1 MNVTPAGAT
10 PPRLRDEWLAYW
22 KDDAPRFLHIVKVG
36 LAVVLSMGLCMRL
49 ELRSPATA
57 MLSCVIVMMHQQSG
71 IVIARGF
78 YRGLGMVGGSLAGLV
93 LIALFAQQPLPF
105 FVALAAWI
113 GLCSFGSAYFRNFQ
127 SYGLVL
133 TGFATAIT
141 AMPAISNPYGV
152 FDNVV
157 YTISEVV
164 IGVVCASVVSSI
176 VLPRNVAPALYAASR
191 VSFTHLLGAL
201 RTTLE
206 RAPATPRTPPPTAPQ
221 AGALLGL
228 IGERANVE
236 LLRTGALFE
245 DPSMRLLHS
254 VFLDLD
260 RSFLD
265 TVTWLY
271 ALQRLKA
278 HAIVDA
284 HPRAQAAIA
293 TLTDATLALMPA
305 QAGAPG
311 VADDAV
317 AALLPQLDA
326 FEAALPAQL
335 DAQLQAL
342 ADLPPAQ
349 RRVVAS
355 TGAALLFMTADLR
368 LLCRR
373 YIEARNAD
381 RLPWTVSVLQAI
393 GRIAGIARQ
402 HAVANRTAA
411 LVAGARAALAV
422 LLVGAVWV
430 ASGWVGGATAIVA
443 VAITSTLF
451 ALVPDPPTA
460 AWQIFMGCLAGWL
473 TGFGFSFFALPHL
486 GTFTLLAAATAI
498 VVMVGAYLNT
508 FPKTAVLGLG
518 FNIYFCFIVGISN
531 PAVYNPS
538 AYLDTGFALLC
549 GIATAAVA
557 FSVFAPR
564 AGEWIARRYL
574 VDLRALIASDA
585 RDGELDD
592 DLLYAFEQKVR
603 DCIMQI
609 ASAPADPR
617 VDREHMIAW
626 AFAVLEAGR
635 AMILMRVDT
644 QQLGDALPAAW
655 ADRLQAWL
663 DALAELFDAPAPERA
678 RRALT
683 ATDQALA
690 ALPPGIDL
698 GARTQGD
705 APADHEALIRCRMQ
719 ALLHFTELALRDG
732 ALALW
737 ARPERSA

>member
-36 LAVVLSMGLCMRL
+36 AAVMLAMALCMRL
-49 ELRSPATA
+49 QLRSPATA

-105 FVALAAWI
+105 FLALAAWI
-113 GLCSFGSAYFRNFQ
+113 GLCAFGSAYFRNFQ
-127 SYGLVL
+127 SYGLML

-152 FDNVV
+152 FENVV

-176 VLPRNVAPALYAASR
+176 VLPRNVAPALAAASR

-206 RAPATPRTPPPTAPQ
+206 RATAMPQTPAQ
-221 AGALLGL
+221 ADGLLRL

-245 DPSMRLLHS
+245 DPSMRFLHA

-278 HAIVDA
+278 HAIVNA

-293 TLTDATLALMPA
+293 ALTDATLALVPA
-305 QAGAPG
+305 QAAERGIT
-311 VADDAV
+311 DDAV
-317 AALLPQLDA
+317 SVLLPQLDA
-326 FEAALPAQL
+326 FEAALPARL
-335 DAQLQAL
+335 AAQLQAL

-368 LLCRR
+368 LLCRCHL
-373 YIEARNAD
+373 EAHNAD

-393 GRIAGIARQ
+393 SRIAHQ

-422 LLVGAVWV
+422 LLVGAMWV

-460 AWQIFMGCLAGWL
+460 AWQIFTGCLVGWL

-486 GTFTLLAAATAI
+486 GTFTQLAAATAI
-498 VVMVGAYLNT
+498 VVMIGSYLNT

-518 FNIYFCFIVGISN
+518 FNIYFCFIVGLSN
-531 PAVYNPS
+531 PAVYNPR

-557 FSVFAPR
+557 FSVLAPR

-574 VDLRALIASDA
+574 ADVRALIASDA

-617 VDREHMIAW
+617 VDREPMIAW
-626 AFAVLEAGR
+626 AFAALEAGR
-635 AMILMRVDT
+635 AMILMRLET
-644 QQLGDALPAAW
+644 RQLGDALPAAW
-655 ADRLQAWL
+655 AGRLQAWL
-663 DALAELFDAPAPERA
+663 QALAELFEAPSPERA
-678 RRALT
+678 RHALA
-683 ATDQALA
+683 ATDEALA
-690 ALPPGIDL
+690 ALPPSVDL
-698 GARTQGD
+698 GERAAGD
-705 APADHEALIRCRMQ
+705 TPADHEALIRCRMQ
-719 ALLHFTELALRDG
+719 ALLHFTELALRDD

-737 ARPERSA
+737 AHTERSA

>member
-10 PPRLRDEWLAYW
+10 PPRLRDEWIAYW
-22 KDDAPRFLHIVKVG
+22 KDDAPRLLHIVKVG
-36 LAVVLSMGLCMRL
+36 LAVVLAMGLSMRL
-49 ELRSPATA
+49 QLRSPATA

-93 LIALFAQQPLPF
+93 LIALCAQQSLPF
-105 FVALAAWI
+105 FLALAAWI
-113 GLCSFGSAYFRNFQ
+113 GLCAFGSAYFHNFQ

-176 VLPRNVAPALYAASR
+176 VLPRHVAPALAAASR

-206 RAPATPRTPPPTAPQ
+206 RATAMPQ
-221 AGALLGL
+221 ADSLLRL
-228 IGERANVE
+228 ISERANVE

-245 DPSMRLLHS
+245 DPSMRFLQA

-278 HAIVDA
+278 HAIINA
-284 HPRAQAAIA
+284 HPRSQAAITA
-293 TLTDATLALMPA
+293 LTDATLALMPA
-305 QAGAPG
+305 LAGAPCIT
-311 VADDAV
+311 DDAV

-326 FEAALPAQL
+326 FEAALPARL
-335 DAQLQAL
+335 AAQLQAL

-349 RRVVAS
+349 RRVVES

-373 YIEARNAD
+373 YLEARNAD

-393 GRIAGIARQ
+393 GRIARQ

-460 AWQIFMGCLAGWL
+460 AWQIFMGCLSGWL

-498 VVMVGAYLNT
+498 VVMVGGYLNT

-557 FSVFAPR
+557 FSVLAPR

-574 VDLRALIASDA
+574 ADVRALIASDA
-585 RDGELDD
+585 RDGELDE

-609 ASAPADPR
+609 ASAPADAR
-617 VDREHMIAW
+617 FDRERMIAW

-635 AMILMRVDT
+635 AMILMRLDT
-644 QQLGDALPAAW
+644 QQLGDALPARW

-663 DALAELFDAPAPERA
+663 QALAELFEAPAPERTA
-678 RRALT
+678 RALA
-683 ATDQALA
+683 ATDEALA
-690 ALPPGIDL
+690 ALPPGVDP
-698 GARTQGD
+698 GANAQD
-705 APADHEALIRCRMQ
+705 AAPADHEALIRCRMQ
-719 ALLHFTELALRDG
+719 ALLHFTELALRDD

-737 ARPERSA
+737 AHTERAA

>member
-36 LAVVLSMGLCMRL
+36 LAVALSMGLCMRL

-105 FVALAAWI
+105 FLALAAWI
-113 GLCSFGSAYFRNFQ
+113 GLCAFGSAYFRNFQ

-176 VLPRNVAPALYAASR
+176 VLPRNVAPVLAAASR

-206 RAPATPRTPPPTAPQ
+206 RATATPQVPPQ
-221 AGALLGL
+221 ADALLGL
-228 IGERANVE
+228 ISERANVE

-245 DPSMRLLHS
+245 DPSMRFLHA

-278 HAIVDA
+278 HANVDA

-293 TLTDATLALMPA
+293 MLTDATLALMPA

-311 VADDAV
+311 ITDDAV

-326 FEAALPAQL
+326 FEAALPARL
-335 DAQLQAL
+335 ATQLQAL

-349 RRVVAS
+349 RRVVES

-373 YIEARNAD
+373 YIEAHNAD

-393 GRIAGIARQ
+393 GRIARQ

-411 LVAGARAALAV
+411 LVAGARAAFAV

-473 TGFGFSFFALPHL
+473 IGFGFSFFALPHL

-498 VVMVGAYLNT
+498 VVMVGGYLNT

-518 FNIYFCFIVGISN
+518 FNIYFCFVVGISN
-531 PAVYNPS
+531 PAVYQPS

-557 FSVFAPR
+557 FSVLAPR

-574 VDLRALIASDA
+574 ADVRALIASDA

-609 ASAPADPR
+609 ASAPADAC
-617 VDREHMIAW
+617 VDRERMIAW

-635 AMILMRVDT
+635 AMILMRLDT
-644 QQLGDALPAAW
+644 AQLGDALPAAW
-655 ADRLQAWL
+655 GDRLQAWL
-663 DALAELFDAPAPERA
+663 QALAEWFEAPAPERA
-678 RRALT
+678 ARALA
-683 ATDQALA
+683 ATDEALA
-690 ALPPGIDL
+690 ALPAGVDL
-698 GARTQGD
+698 GANARGD

-719 ALLHFTELALRDG
+719 ALLHFTELALRDD

-737 ARPERSA
+737 VRPERAS

>member
-36 LAVVLSMGLCMRL
+36 LAVALSMGLCMRL

-105 FVALAAWI
+105 FLALAAWI
-113 GLCSFGSAYFRNFQ
+113 GLCAFGSAYFRNFQ

-176 VLPRNVAPALYAASR
+176 VLPRNVAPALAAASR

-206 RAPATPRTPPPTAPQ
+206 HATSMPRTPSSAAPQ
-221 AGALLGL
+221 AHALLGL
-228 IGERANVE
+228 ISERANVE

-245 DPSMRLLHS
+245 DPSMRFLHS

-278 HAIVDA
+278 HAIADA

-293 TLTDATLALMPA
+293 ALTDATLALMPA

-311 VADDAV
+311 ITDAAV
-317 AALLPQLDA
+317 AALLSQLDA
-326 FEAALPAQL
+326 FEAALPARL
-335 DAQLQAL
+335 AAQLQAL
-342 ADLPPAQ
+342 ADLPPSQ

-381 RLPWTVSVLQAI
+381 RLPWNVSVLQAI
-393 GRIAGIARQ
+393 SRIARQ

-451 ALVPDPPTA
+451 ALVPDPPKA

-498 VVMVGAYLNT
+498 VVMVGGYLNT
-508 FPKTAVLGLG
+508 FPRTAVLGLG

-538 AYLDTGFALLC
+538 VYLDTGFALLC
-549 GIATAAVA
+549 GIATAAGA
-557 FSVFAPR
+557 FSVLAPR

-574 VDLRALIASDA
+574 ADMRALITSDA
-585 RDGELDD
+585 RDGDLDD
-592 DLLYAFEQKVR
+592 NLLYAFEQKVR
-603 DCIMQI
+603 DGIMQI
-609 ASAPADPR
+609 ASAAADPR
-617 VDREHMIAW
+617 VDRERMIAW

-635 AMILMRVDT
+635 AMILMRLDT

-663 DALAELFDAPAPERA
+663 QALAELFDAPAPERA
-678 RRALT
+678 RRALA
-683 ATDQALA
+683 ATDEALA
-690 ALPPGIDL
+690 ALPPGIDP
-698 GARTQGD
+698 GPNAQGD

-719 ALLHFTELALRDG
+719 ALLHFTELALRDD

-737 ARPERSA
+737 AHTERSA